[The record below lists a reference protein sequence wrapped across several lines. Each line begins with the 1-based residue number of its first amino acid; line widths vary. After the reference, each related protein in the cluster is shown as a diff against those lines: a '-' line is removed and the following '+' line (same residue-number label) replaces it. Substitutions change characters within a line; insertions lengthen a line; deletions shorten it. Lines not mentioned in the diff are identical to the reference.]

1 MIFTLQ
7 SPSKVTLKFISSVLL
22 IDIGNSAKSC
32 TSAWYSNKTFNLDET
47 PLSKE
52 ENDTIFIVRELE
64 VVRFEDDE
72 AIETRQFKHFH
83 YVAWPDFGV
92 PATPDDFGQFYD
104 ELEEFQCFSNP
115 SSPR

>member
-1 MIFTLQ
+1 MDQHSLSKEQNKKMIFTLQ
-7 SPSKVTLKFISSVLL
+7 LPSKVFISGV
-22 IDIGNSAKSC
+22 
-32 TSAWYSNKTFNLDET
+32 TAWNKTDLDET

-64 VVRFEDDE
+64 VVRFENDE

-104 ELEEFQCFSNP
+104 ELENFKCFSNP